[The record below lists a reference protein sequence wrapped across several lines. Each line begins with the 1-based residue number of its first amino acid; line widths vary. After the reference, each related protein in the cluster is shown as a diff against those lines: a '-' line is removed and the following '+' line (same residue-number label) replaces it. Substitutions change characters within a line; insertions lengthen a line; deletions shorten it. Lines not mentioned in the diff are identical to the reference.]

1 MKSTKIKGVSLYEAT
16 DTLPE
21 KLTREGRGRLSVGQT
36 IKILGVCHVAETKDA
51 DGNITMKAWDGIL
64 VEDQSNMKQ
73 FPVSYGV
80 LLGVGFTGSEEK
92 GWKVVST
99 TTTVFA
105 DSAELTKVAMLPPAK
120 KVSLQVLAVEPL
132 TVQKY
137 GSDETVQK
145 NFYTYRKL

>member
-1 MKSTKIKGVSLYEAT
+1 MKTTKLTGVTLYEST

-36 IKILGVCHVAETKDA
+36 IKILGVCHVAETKDTN
-51 DGNITMKAWDGIL
+51 GKTTMNAWDGIL
-64 VEDQSNMKQ
+64 VEDQANMKQ

-92 GWKVVST
+92 GWKVVET
-99 TTTVFA
+99 TTHAFV
-105 DSAELTKVAMLPPAK
+105 DSAELTKTAMLPPAK
-120 KVSLQVLAVEPL
+120 RVSLQVLAVEPL

-137 GSDETVQK
+137 GSDETVEK